1 MIKGALEDNVLTL
14 LCWSEQHSPMLAIQL
29 DPEIFSTRAYR
40 DIAAK
45 AIHHIAS
52 FSMPP
57 CAHLRD
63 LFEDKLRKPDEGKLL
78 KMTFDAMEE
87 LHGQLQPEYVL
98 KQLDTFI
105 ASRRLAMAVEQA
117 SDFLHQGELDKA
129 REALF
134 TVDPPVMTGPGIW
147 LSDPK
152 QALAFLN
159 EVDEDYF
166 PSGMSLLDDMGIR
179 PERKTMTVFIAP
191 AKRGKCLAG
200 DTLMQMVDGSLKTIR
215 DVVRD
220 KDVDIVA
227 LDVKWGVLISAKVT
241 DWIES
246 GTQQCYLLETH
257 CGNTIK
263 ATAEHKFYT
272 PKGWMS
278 LSNIKVGTDSIAV
291 IFSSNDRVAFDKV
304 VKIEKAEITETYD
317 ITVADHHNFIANNIV
332 AHNSWWLI
340 EIGKQAM
347 LARKS
352 VLHITLEMSEQRVAQ
367 RYIQSLYA
375 LTSDKSQT
383 IRVPIFKRD
392 ETGHCHDIDF
402 DTIVPEVLNAD
413 SRLQISRKLRKL
425 SKKAPLKIKEFP
437 TGSLTLAQLNAYL
450 DYLRRVEDFTP
461 DMLIIDYPNLMNVP
475 ADRMRIEL
483 GRIFQGLRGIAVT
496 RNMAVCTVTQGNR
509 ISSTSKSVNTSMVAE
524 DYSIIGTADMIL
536 TYSQT
541 AEERGVNLA
550 RVTVAAARNMR
561 DQFTALISQSYASG
575 QFCLDSVY
583 MQKNIEKRVAELSG
597 EDRDAD

>member
-191 AKRGKCLAG
+191 AKRGK
-200 DTLMQMVDGSLKTIR
+200 
-215 DVVRD
+215 
-220 KDVDIVA
+220 
-227 LDVKWGVLISAKVT
+227 
-241 DWIES
+241 
-246 GTQQCYLLETH
+246 
-257 CGNTIK
+257 
-263 ATAEHKFYT
+263 
-272 PKGWMS
+272 
-278 LSNIKVGTDSIAV
+278 
-291 IFSSNDRVAFDKV
+291 
-304 VKIEKAEITETYD
+304 
-317 ITVADHHNFIANNIV
+317 
-332 AHNSWWLI
+332 SWWLI

-352 VLHITLEMSEQRVAQ
+352 VLHISLEMSEQRVAQ

-375 LTSDKSQT
+375 LTSDKAQT